1 MGNDK
6 SPLKFNSE
14 GLIPAVAQE
23 RANGQVLMLAYM
35 NREALDRTRAT
46 GFAHYYSRSRG
57 RLWKKGEES
66 GHVQHVRAILYD
78 CDADALVLK
87 VDQEVAACHT
97 GNRSCF
103 YRSLGGEGKAGAK
116 ESEWMAEDA
125 VGVLG
130 QIAQTIRDRKVNP
143 QEGSYVAGLFAKGPN
158 AILKKIGEEAA
169 EVVMAGTGTDR
180 GRIVSEVADLWF
192 HTLILLGLHDIPPDE
207 VGRELQSRIG
217 KRRPPER
224 RDPGAGPAEPVEK

>member
-1 MGNDK
+1 MANDDAE
-6 SPLKFNSE
+6 LKFNSD
-14 GLIPAVAQE
+14 GLIPAVAQD

-46 GFAHYYSRSRG
+46 GFAHYFSRSRG

-66 GHVQHVRAILYD
+66 GHVQRVREILYD

-87 VDQEVAACHT
+87 VDQEVVACHT

-103 YRSLGGEGKAGAK
+103 YRSLDG
-116 ESEWMAEDA
+116 SELALDPAWTGEDA

-130 QIAQTIRDRKVNP
+130 QIYQTIRDRKANP
-143 QEGSYVAGLFAKGPN
+143 PEGSYVAGLFAKGPN

-169 EVVMAGTGTDR
+169 EVVMAGKEGDR
-180 GRIVSEVADLWF
+180 RAIVFEVADLWF
-192 HTLILLGLHDIPPDE
+192 HTLVLLGLHNIDPKE
-207 VGRELQSRIG
+207 VARELHNRIG
-217 KRRPPER
+217 HRRPPA
-224 RDPGAGPAEPVEK
+224 GGPAPEPRG

>member
-1 MGNDK
+1 MANGDIE
-6 SPLKFNSE
+6 LKFNKD
-14 GLIPAVAQE
+14 GLLPAVAQD

-66 GHVQHVRAILYD
+66 GHVQRVHSILYD
-78 CDADALVLK
+78 CDADALVLQ

-97 GNRSCF
+97 GHRSCF
-103 YRSLGGEGKAGAK
+103 YRALEGEPVP
-116 ESEWMAEDA
+116 EVEET

-130 QIAQTIRDRKVNP
+130 EIYRTIRDRKVNP
-143 QEGSYVAGLFAKGPN
+143 PEGSYVAGLLTKGPN

-169 EVVMAGTGTDR
+169 EVVLAGKEADR
-180 GRIVSEVADLWF
+180 RAIVFEVADLWF
-192 HTLILLGLHDIPPDE
+192 HTLVLLGLHDIDPAE
-207 VGRELQSRIG
+207 VARELRSRIG
-217 KRRPPER
+217 KRRQP
-224 RDPGAGPAEPVEK
+224 